1 MGSGFE
7 DLLAWGVKSEN
18 AQANG
23 EIESVIN
30 TNTLKIVMG
39 KPNENRLS

>member
-1 MGSGFE
+1 VPKNSVIE
-7 DLLAWGVKSEN
+7 VVKSEK